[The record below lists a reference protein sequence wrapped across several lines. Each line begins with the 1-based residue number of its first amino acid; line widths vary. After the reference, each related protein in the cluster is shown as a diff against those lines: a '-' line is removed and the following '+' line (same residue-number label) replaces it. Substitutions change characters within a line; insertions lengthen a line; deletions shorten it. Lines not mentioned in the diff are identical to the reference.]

1 LHSYDTMT
9 RDSYLSLDEE
19 VPMRLALLI
28 GGIVLVL
35 VGAVWI
41 GQGTGYFPYPSSSF
55 MIDERKWA
63 YIGVAVLVLG
73 GLLIASGRRGN

>member
-1 LHSYDTMT
+1 
-9 RDSYLSLDEE
+9 
-19 VPMRLALLI
+19 MRLALLI